1 MALSEIDF
9 NDFNITIIGLGLI
22 GGSFAIALRELNP
35 KKLWAVDIDENA
47 IKTAEDRGI
56 IDKGYTNPKIPLE
69 KSDIVITCIYPNLT
83 VKFIKD
89 NMEKFKSGAIITDTA
104 GIKEKLIK
112 DIYTCIREDID
123 FIGGHPMAGRESKG
137 LAYATKG
144 IFNDANYLI
153 TPTDKNKKENIEK
166 IEKLIM
172 AIGFKNIV
180 KLSPRQHDEI
190 IAFTSHLP
198 HIMASALINSDSR
211 RDTKFFVAGSYK
223 DATRVAKINSELWT
237 ELIMDNRDN
246 TLKQIEVFENSIA
259 NFKKA
264 IISNDKECL
273 KALFKKGCQ
282 KREEL
287 I

>member
-1 MALSEIDF
+1 MDLSEIDF
-9 NDFNITIIGLGLI
+9 SDFTITIVGLGLI

-35 KKLWAVDIDENA
+35 KKLLAIDIDEGV
-47 IKTAEDRGI
+47 IKTAENMGI
-56 IDKGYTNPKIPLE
+56 IDKGYIDPKIPLE

-83 VKFIKD
+83 VKFIND
-89 NMEKFKSGAIITDTA
+89 NMDNFKSGAIITDTA
-104 GIKEKLIK
+104 GIKEKLIEE
-112 DIYTCIREDID
+112 IYTCIREDID

-137 LAYATKG
+137 LAYASKD
-144 IFNDANYLI
+144 IFNNANYLI
-153 TPTDKNKKENIEK
+153 TPTDKNKKENIDN
-166 IEKLIM
+166 IEKLIK

-180 KLSPRQHDEI
+180 KLGPRQHDEI

-211 RDTKFFVAGSYK
+211 RDTKFFVAGSYR

-237 ELIMDNRDN
+237 ELIMDNRNN
-246 TLKQIEVFENSIA
+246 TLKQIEIFENSIA
-259 NFKKA
+259 DFKKA
-264 IISNDKECL
+264 IISNDKDSL

>member
-1 MALSEIDF
+1 MILIEL
-9 NDFNITIIGLGLI
+9 DFNITIVGLGLI
-22 GGSFAIALRELNP
+22 GGSFAMALKELKP
-35 KKLWAVDIDENA
+35 KNLWAVDIDKEA
-47 IKTAEDRGI
+47 IKKAENMRI
-56 IDKGYTNPKIPLE
+56 IDKGYINPKIPLE

-83 VKFIKD
+83 VKFIKENMD
-89 NMEKFKSGAIITDTA
+89 NFKAGCIITDTA

-137 LAYATKG
+137 LAYATKN
-144 IFNDANYLI
+144 IFKDANYLI
-153 TPTDKNKKENIEK
+153 TPVDGNKEENIET
-166 IEKLIM
+166 IEKLVR

-180 KLSPRQHDEI
+180 KLDPKQHDKV

-198 HIMASALINSDSR
+198 HIMASALINSDNR

-246 TLKQIEVFENSIA
+246 TLEQIEIFEKSIET
-259 NFKKA
+259 FKKA
-264 IISNDKECL
+264 IMNNDKECL
-273 KALFKKGCQ
+273 KFLFNKGSK

>member
-1 MALSEIDF
+1 MSEIDF
-9 NDFNITIIGLGLI
+9 SDFTITIVGLGLI

-35 KKLWAVDIDENA
+35 RKLLAIDIDEGV
-47 IKTAEDRGI
+47 IKTAENMGI
-56 IDKGYTNPKIPLE
+56 IDKGYIDPKIPLE

-83 VKFIKD
+83 VKFVND
-89 NMEKFKSGAIITDTA
+89 NMDNFKSGAIITDTA
-104 GIKEKLIK
+104 GIKEKLIEE
-112 DIYTCIREDID
+112 IYTCIREDID

-137 LAYATKG
+137 LAYASKD
-144 IFNDANYLI
+144 IFNNANYLI
-153 TPTDKNKKENIEK
+153 TPTDKNKKENIDN
-166 IEKLIM
+166 IEKLIK

-180 KLSPRQHDEI
+180 KLGPRQHDEI

-211 RDTKFFVAGSYK
+211 RDTKFFVAGSYR

-237 ELIMDNRDN
+237 ELIMDNRNN
-246 TLKQIEVFENSIA
+246 TLKQIEIFENSIA
-259 NFKKA
+259 DFKKA
-264 IISNDKECL
+264 IISNDKDSL